1 MAPVLSASAWVM
13 LARGVVGARID
24 TSKESR
30 PTPRRLSQST
40 CTRWS
45 TYSVMLMR
53 TTLGSTSL
61 SRGYV
66 PTRLARADARSAAWV
81 CSAAVTTTA
90 SQPGYTVASWSVT
103 SQRTT

>member
-66 PTRLARADARSAAWV
+66 PPRPRDGPSPGHCMQCCLATW
-81 CSAAVTTTA
+81 
-90 SQPGYTVASWSVT
+90 
-103 SQRTT
+103 

>member
-53 TTLGSTSL
+53 TILGSTSL
-61 SRGYV
+61 RRGYV
-66 PTRLARADARSAAWV
+66 PTRLARADARSAACV

-90 SQPGYTVASWSVT
+90 SEPGYTVASWSVT

>member
-1 MAPVLSASAWVM
+1 MGDACTGCFGP
-13 LARGVVGARID
+13 RID

-30 PTPRRLSQST
+30 PTPRRLSQAT

-53 TTLGSTSL
+53 TILGSTSL
-61 SRGYV
+61 RRGYV
-66 PTRLARADARSAAWV
+66 PTRLARADARSAACV

-103 SQRTT
+103 SQPTA

>member
-61 SRGYV
+61 RRGYV
-66 PTRLARADARSAAWV
+66 PTRLARADARSAACV

-90 SQPGYTVASWSVT
+90 SEPGYTVASWSVT

>member
-13 LARGVVGARID
+13 LARGVVGPRID

-66 PTRLARADARSAAWV
+66 PPRLARADARSAACV
-81 CSAAVTTTA
+81 CSAAVITTA
-90 SQPGYTVASWSVT
+90 SEPGYTVASWSVT

>member
-1 MAPVLSASAWVM
+1 MR
-13 LARGVVGARID
+13 ARGVVGPRID

-30 PTPRRLSQST
+30 PTPRRLSQAR
-40 CTRWS
+40 CRWS

-53 TTLGSTSL
+53 TTLGSTSQR
-61 SRGYV
+61 RGYV
-66 PTRLARADARSAAWV
+66 PTRPARADARSAACV

-103 SQRTT
+103 SQPTA

>member
-30 PTPRRLSQST
+30 PTPRRLSQAT

-53 TTLGSTSL
+53 TMLGSTSL
-61 SRGYV
+61 RRGYV
-66 PTRLARADARSAAWV
+66 PTRLARADARSAACV

-90 SQPGYTVASWSVT
+90 SEPGYTVASWSVT

>member
-53 TTLGSTSL
+53 TMLGSTSL
-61 SRGYV
+61 RRGYV
-66 PTRLARADARSAAWV
+66 PTRLALTPARPPV
-81 CSAAVTTTA
+81 CA
-90 SQPGYTVASWSVT
+90 
-103 SQRTT
+103 RRR

>member
-53 TTLGSTSL
+53 TMLGSTSL
-61 SRGYV
+61 SAATYPRGS
-66 PTRLARADARSAAWV
+66 PALTPARPSACARLR
-81 CSAAVTTTA
+81 
-90 SQPGYTVASWSVT
+90 
-103 SQRTT
+103 